1 MFYIIEKQSQLSQ
14 LSFGDCFVRFIPNN
28 SNFHPALTNVSLV
41 YVRPI
46 EGRKGYVLCVNHNE
60 SLLLGWDIV
69 QEWLLTNTGSLWVLN
84 KKQSMHWFPHGEK
97 LYDVNL
103 INPVDLDKISNKECI
118 DYYYKKYPNLPNINA
133 LIPISKHYE
142 ESELIFGM
150 VQNTIK
156 NFEPNDQFNF
166 QNSYTS
172 DVFYRIEKNGVKVDK
187 NCFISYYRD
196 KLHFPEF
203 NLFKGKIYSQY
214 NLYNVTSRPS
224 NVYNSINF
232 AALNKENGERQCYIP
247 ENDRFIEIDFQGY
260 HPRLIG
266 ELIGFDFPEY
276 KNTYEYLGWI
286 LGVSKQEAKEL
297 TFKQLYGGVFKE
309 YQHLEFF
316 QKVQAYVQKQWN
328 LFNNQGYI
336 ETPISKYRFE
346 KDKLDEMN
354 PQKLFNYTL
363 QNLETS
369 TNIQILLK
377 IHKILAGKNTKIVL
391 YTYDSFLLDWDEDEV
406 EELEAIKNIFKE
418 LNLSIKINRGRN
430 YDF

>member
-28 SNFHPALTNVSLV
+28 SNFHPTLTNVSLV

-60 SLLLGWDIV
+60 SLSLGWDIV

-297 TFKQLYGGVFKE
+297 TFKQLYGGVWEEYKDKPFFKNVASFTQCVWLE
-309 YQHLEFF
+309 YQAKGLYSTDNKIFIQDKEM
-316 QKVQAYVQKQWN
+316 
-328 LFNNQGYI
+328 
-336 ETPISKYRFE
+336 TPS
-346 KDKLDEMN
+346 
-354 PQKLFNYTL
+354 KLFNYIV
-363 QNLETS
+363 QSYETS
-369 TNIQILLK
+369 TNVKLLK
-377 IHKILAGKNTKIVL
+377 SVLSFLEDKKTKLVL
-391 YTYDSFLLDWDEDEV
+391 YTYDAFLFDYSEEDGDILTQITNLLQYPV
-406 EELEAIKNIFKE
+406 GIKQGKTYHGLE
-418 LNLSIKINRGRN
+418 KI
-430 YDF
+430 